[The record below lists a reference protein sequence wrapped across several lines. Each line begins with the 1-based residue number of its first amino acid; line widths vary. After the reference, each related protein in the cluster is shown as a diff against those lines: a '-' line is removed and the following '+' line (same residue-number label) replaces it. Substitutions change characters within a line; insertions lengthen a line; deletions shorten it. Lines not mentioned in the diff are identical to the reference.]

1 MLEVLTK
8 NAEERMFG
16 KNKLAMLLAELVGTA
31 ILTLVVL
38 SVRSSGIG
46 YSFFV
51 ALGAG
56 LAVAAL
62 TLIVGAVSGAQF
74 NPALTLGL
82 WTARKVKTAPAIV
95 YIAMQLLGGA
105 VAYWLYIYLVKN
117 HLQNMAGH
125 FSARVMLAEAVG
137 TFVFVWGWAAA
148 SARKLEGLAFAAAA
162 GGAFALGIMVASLAS
177 TGVIN
182 PAIALG
188 SRSWGWGTYVLG
200 PVVGAIVAVNLQNL
214 VFTGSE
220 TAVVAASASSR
231 STVASTTTKRKTT
244 KKKK

>member
-1 MLEVLTK
+1 
-8 NAEERMFG
+8 MFG
-16 KNKLAMLLAELVGTA
+16 KNKLAMLVAELVGTA
-31 ILTLVVL
+31 VLTMVVL

-62 TLIVGAVSGAQF
+62 TLVVGAVSGAQF

-82 WTARKVKTAPAIV
+82 WTVRKVKTAPAIV

-105 VAYWLYIYLVKN
+105 IAYWLYIYLVKN

-125 FSARVMLAEAVG
+125 YSFRVMLAEAIG

-177 TGVIN
+177 TGIIN

-200 PVVGAIVAVNLQNL
+200 PVVGAIVAVNLQHYL
-214 VFTGSE
+214 FTGSE
-220 TAVVAASASSR
+220 VAVAAASVSSR
-231 STVASTTTKRKTT
+231 SSVSTSSKSKTT

>member
-1 MLEVLTK
+1 
-8 NAEERMFG
+8 MFG
-16 KNKLAMLLAELVGTA
+16 KKKLAMLVAELVGTA
-31 ILTLVVL
+31 VLTLVVL

-62 TLIVGAVSGAQF
+62 TLAAGAVSGGQF

-82 WTARKVKTAPAIV
+82 WTARKIKTAPAIV
-95 YIAMQLLGGA
+95 YIAVQLLGGA

-125 FSARVMLAEAVG
+125 YSARVMLAEAIG

-162 GGAFALGIMVASLAS
+162 GGSFALGLMVAALAS
-177 TGVIN
+177 TGIIN
-182 PAIALG
+182 PAVALG
-188 SRSWGWGTYVLG
+188 TRSWAWGTYVLG
-200 PVVGAIVAVNLQNL
+200 PVIGAIVAVNLQHML
-214 VFTGSE
+214 FSGSD
-220 TAVVAASASSR
+220 TATAAASVSSGSV
-231 STVASTTTKRKTT
+231 STAPKRKSA

>member
-1 MLEVLTK
+1 
-8 NAEERMFG
+8 MFG
-16 KNKLAMLLAELVGTA
+16 KSKLAMLLAELLGTS

-56 LAVAAL
+56 VAVAAL
-62 TLIVGAVSGAQF
+62 TLVASTVSGAQF

-82 WTARKVKTAPAIV
+82 WTARKIKTAPAIV
-95 YIAMQLLGGA
+95 YIAVQLLGGA

-125 FSARVMLAEAVG
+125 FSTRVMLAEAIG
-137 TFVFVWGWAAA
+137 AFVFVWGWAAA
-148 SARKLEGLAFAAAA
+148 SARKLEGINFAAAA
-162 GGAFALGIMVASLAS
+162 GGSFALGIMIASLAS
-177 TGVIN
+177 GGIIN

-200 PVVGAIVAVNLQNL
+200 PVVGAIVAANLQSL
-214 VFTGSE
+214 VFSGSD
-220 TAVVAASASSR
+220 TAVVSVAADSSASVATR
-231 STVASTTTKRKTT
+231 SAARATKVTKTT
-244 KKKK
+244 KVVKKKK